1 MQYYKSDYR
10 IYILNIHSTIM
21 LQRYIFIL
29 NKIHYIKKNIAVTL
43 KGATAIFVI
52 EFEEVFNE
60 IHTSIY
66 K

>member
-1 MQYYKSDYR
+1 MRNVCLIQ
-10 IYILNIHSTIM
+10 I
-21 LQRYIFIL
+21 
-29 NKIHYIKKNIAVTL
+29 VTL

>member
-1 MQYYKSDYR
+1 
-10 IYILNIHSTIM
+10 M